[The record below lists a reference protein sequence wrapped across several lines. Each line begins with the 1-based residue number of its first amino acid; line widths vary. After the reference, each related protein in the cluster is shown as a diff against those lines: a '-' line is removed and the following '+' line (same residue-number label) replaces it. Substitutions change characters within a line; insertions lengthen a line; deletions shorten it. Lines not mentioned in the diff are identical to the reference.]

1 MTATLTFQLPE
12 EQDIFQV
19 AVDSGKW
26 RATVQEMDEWLRGKV
41 KHGEGDVSDYVSA
54 RETLHE
60 LLTCNGL
67 SIYD

>member
-12 EQDIFQV
+12 EQELLQV

-26 RATVQEMDEWLRGKV
+26 RSAVIDMDEWLRRKV
-41 KHGEGDVSDYVSA
+41 KRGEGDVSDYDEA
-54 RETLHE
+54 RRMLHE
-60 LLTCNGL
+60 LLAGNGL

>member
-12 EQDIFQV
+12 EQDLFQV

-41 KHGEGDVSDYVSA
+41 KHGEGDVSDYSSA
-54 RETLHE
+54 REMLHE
-60 LLTCNGL
+60 LLTGNGL